1 MKRHMMT
8 ALILVAVTTTWLG
21 LQAYA
26 ATTTVVKNPAAGTP
40 EATVTAAFQAAL
52 KGDFKAYL
60 QTIHPDE
67 RATIQQKI
75 QLERYSWARF
85 KKQARRYLITAD
97 PVSYAVVRR
106 QEESGGVKLFI
117 KDQTQAERM
126 PVPVRL
132 AKGPGG
138 WGITSN
144 SL

>member
-1 MKRHMMT
+1 MNRRMMT
-8 ALILVAVTTTWLG
+8 VLVLALVTTAWLG

-26 ATTTVVKNPAAGTP
+26 ATTTVVKNPGAGTP
-40 EATVTAAFQAAL
+40 EATLTAAFQAAL

-60 QTIHPDE
+60 KTIHPDE

-75 QLERYSWARF
+75 QIERYSWARF
-85 KKQARRYLITAD
+85 KKQARRYLITVE
-97 PVSYAVVRR
+97 PMTYAIVRR
-106 QEESGGVKLFI
+106 EDETGGVRLFI
-117 KDQTQAERM
+117 KDQTQPDRM

-132 AKGPGG
+132 AKGAGG